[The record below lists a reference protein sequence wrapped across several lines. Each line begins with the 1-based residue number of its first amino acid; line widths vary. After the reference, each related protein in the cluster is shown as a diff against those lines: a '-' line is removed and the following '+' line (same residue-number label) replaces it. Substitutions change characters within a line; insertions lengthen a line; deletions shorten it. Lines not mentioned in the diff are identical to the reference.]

1 MLFHELFQAN
11 FSKFTWFSFPVIPW
25 ASYLKFV
32 KFHGFYESNFW
43 RIFVTW
49 QHLCSIARSSSIPRS
64 NSLLGRIDLSTANQ
78 QFGNLSVYNFS
89 SSHVH
94 FSKLWLI
101 YCHFRKKKTNTLFR
115 YNNMVLHT
123 LVIDVNVVLE
133 SKAFVIVIHAR
144 NTIGI
149 ECPLTFNKLLFFN
162 R

>member
-1 MLFHELFQAN
+1 MQAGITRQSHE
-11 FSKFTWFSFPVIPW
+11 
-25 ASYLKFV
+25 
-32 KFHGFYESNFW
+32 FYELHFYFW

-49 QHLCSIARSSSIPRS
+49 QHLCSMARSSSIPRS

-101 YCHFRKKKTNTLFR
+101 YCHFRKTKTNTLFHMQ

-123 LVIDVNVVLE
+123 DFNVTDVFKL
-133 SKAFVIVIHAR
+133 FVILKHAY
-144 NTIGI
+144 NKIGI
-149 ECPLTFNKLLFFN
+149 ECPLIFNTLLFFD

>member
-1 MLFHELFQAN
+1 MLFP
-11 FSKFTWFSFPVIPW
+11 SKFQQIHLISISSHSMRRFIHKIYQTVAAISITCQ
-25 ASYLKFV
+25 
-32 KFHGFYESNFW
+32 FHGFYVSHFW

-101 YCHFRKKKTNTLFR
+101 YCHFRKTKTNTLFR
-115 YNNMVLHT
+115 YNNMVRHT
-123 LVIDVNVVLE
+123 LVIVVKV
-133 SKAFVIVIHAR
+133 SFFVQY
-144 NTIGI
+144 TKY
-149 ECPLTFNKLLFFN
+149 T
-162 R
+162 